1 MPTPFAPPVILAHN
15 ARADL
20 HTLIR
25 AHSTPQSLALR
36 ARIVL
41 RSADGDRPSNLPI
54 SREFGCDNHTVGTW
68 RRRYLDRIDTML
80 VRWFPQRAAVGKLL
94 FHHSQAITMEEKAHD
109 HLSDSQRAGAHT
121 TEGTL
126 FVAFELS
133 EKTWKLGFTTG
144 HGQKPRERTVT
155 ARQQERVLDEIAH
168 AKRRLGLPA
177 SAAVVS
183 CYEAGRE
190 GFWLHRFL
198 QGHGITNHV
207 VDSSSIEVNRRRR
220 RAKSDGLDVRKLL
233 SMLLRYAHGER
244 QVWQVVKVPS
254 VEAEDQRHLHRDLE
268 TLKQERASTMTR
280 IEGLL
285 SSQGLRVT
293 SLTKL
298 PEQLEALR
306 LWDGSP
312 MPPGLRRRVLRVY
325 AHYTFLSEQIAAVEA
340 ERRTQLQ
347 TSSEASIDKVRQLM
361 QLKGIG
367 INGAWLL
374 VMEFFG
380 WRAFKNRREVGG
392 LAGFTPT
399 PYQSGESAR
408 EQGMSKSG
416 NRHVRWM
423 TTELAWSWRRFQPD
437 SALSVWFRERFGSGG
452 KRLRRIGIVA
462 VARKLLIALW
472 RFLETGVIPV
482 GAVLKEG

>member
-1 MPTPFAPPVILAHN
+1 
-15 ARADL
+15 
-20 HTLIR
+20 
-25 AHSTPQSLALR
+25 
-36 ARIVL
+36 
-41 RSADGDRPSNLPI
+41 
-54 SREFGCDNHTVGTW
+54 
-68 RRRYLDRIDTML
+68 ML
-80 VRWFPQRAAVGKLL
+80 TAVP
-94 FHHSQAITMEEKAHD
+94 HVEAEN
-109 HLSDSQRAGAHT
+109 T
-121 TEGTL
+121 TEATL
-126 FVAFELS
+126 FVAFELR

-155 ARQQERVLDEIAH
+155 ARQQEHVLDEIVQ
-168 AKRRLGLPA
+168 AKRRFGLPETA
-177 SAAVVS
+177 SVVS

-198 QGHGITNHV
+198 QGHGSTNHV
-207 VDSSSIEVNRRRR
+207 VDSASIEVNRRRR
-220 RAKSDGLDVRKLL
+220 RAKSAGLDVRKLL
-233 SMLLRYAHGER
+233 SMLMRYHHGER
-244 QVWQVVKVPS
+244 QVWQVVNIPS

-285 SSQGLRVT
+285 STQGLRVP

-312 MPPGLRRRVLRVY
+312 LPPGLRRRVLRVY
-325 AHYTFLSEQIAAVEA
+325 TQYTFLSAQIAEVEA
-340 ERRTQLQ
+340 ERRAQLQ
-347 TSSEASIDKVRQLM
+347 VSTDARIDQVRQLM

-380 WRAFKNRREVGG
+380 GRAFKNRREVGG

-408 EQGMSKSG
+408 EQGITKSG

-423 TTELAWSWRRFQPD
+423 MTELAWSWLRCQPD
-437 SALSVWFRERFGSGG
+437 SALRGWFRQRFGSGG

-472 RFLETGVIPV
+472 RFLETGVSPA
-482 GAVLKEG
+482 GAVLKEV

>member
-1 MPTPFAPPVILAHN
+1 
-15 ARADL
+15 
-20 HTLIR
+20 
-25 AHSTPQSLALR
+25 
-36 ARIVL
+36 
-41 RSADGDRPSNLPI
+41 
-54 SREFGCDNHTVGTW
+54 
-68 RRRYLDRIDTML
+68 
-80 VRWFPQRAAVGKLL
+80 
-94 FHHSQAITMEEKAHD
+94 
-109 HLSDSQRAGAHT
+109 
-121 TEGTL
+121 
-126 FVAFELS
+126 
-133 EKTWKLGFTTG
+133 
-144 HGQKPRERTVT
+144 
-155 ARQQERVLDEIAH
+155 
-168 AKRRLGLPA
+168 
-177 SAAVVS
+177 VVS

-198 QGHGITNHV
+198 QGHGITNQV
-207 VDSSSIEVNRRRR
+207 VDSSAIEVNRRRR

-233 SMLLRYAHGER
+233 SMLIRYHHGER

-268 TLKQERASTMTR
+268 TLKQERASTTTR

-285 SSQGLRVT
+285 SRQGLRVT

-298 PEQLEALR
+298 PEQLDALR
-306 LWDGSP
+306 RWDGSP

-325 AHYTFLSEQIAAVEA
+325 AHHTFLSEQIAKVEA
-340 ERRTQLQ
+340 ERRAQLQ

-361 QLKGIG
+361 QLKGVG

-408 EQGMSKSG
+408 EQGMTKSG

-423 TTELAWSWRRFQPD
+423 TTELAWSWLRFQPD
-437 SALSVWFRERFGSGG
+437 SALSCWFRERFGGGG

-462 VARKLLIALW
+462 VARKLLMALW
-472 RFLETGVIPV
+472 RFLETGVLPA
-482 GAVLKEG
+482 GAVRKEA

>member
-1 MPTPFAPPVILAHN
+1 MTTPATRNTQETI
-15 ARADL
+15 
-20 HTLIR
+20 I
-25 AHSTPQSLALR
+25 
-36 ARIVL
+36 
-41 RSADGDRPSNLPI
+41 
-54 SREFGCDNHTVGTW
+54 
-68 RRRYLDRIDTML
+68 
-80 VRWFPQRAAVGKLL
+80 
-94 FHHSQAITMEEKAHD
+94 
-109 HLSDSQRAGAHT
+109 
-121 TEGTL
+121 EGTL

-155 ARQQERVLDEIAH
+155 ARQQERVLDEIAQ
-168 AKRRLGLPA
+168 AKRRLGLPE
-177 SAAVVS
+177 SATVVS

-190 GFWLHRFL
+190 GFWLHRLL

-233 SMLLRYAHGER
+233 SMLMRYHHGER

-312 MPPGLRRRVLRVY
+312 IPPGLRRRVLRVY
-325 AHYTFLSEQIAAVEA
+325 AHYTFLSAQIAEVEA
-340 ERRTQLQ
+340 ERRAQLQ
-347 TSSEASIDKVRQLM
+347 ASTEASIDKVRQLM

-399 PYQSGESAR
+399 PYHSGESAR
-408 EQGMSKSG
+408 EQGITKSG

-423 TTELAWSWRRFQPD
+423 TTELAWSWLRFQPD
-437 SALSVWFRERFGSGG
+437 STLSCWFRERFGGG
-452 KRLRRIGIVA
+452 AQR
-462 VARKLLIALW
+462 
-472 RFLETGVIPV
+472 GVSDI
-482 GAVLKEG
+482 AVLTERPPAFSWWVQKVSADLTAD